1 MKFILF
7 FRVFL
12 VLLLVSSS
20 VNSQERPLKQEKK
33 ASGMSEIRVPQ
44 PESVIPGIDFCDQ
57 SCGAPSDAIVY
68 LTVRICL
75 IGRVSMEEKR
85 NGLFMKEF

>member
-57 SCGAPSDAIVY
+57 SCGAPSDA
-68 LTVRICL
+68 TVRICL

>member
-1 MKFILF
+1 MSEFST
-7 FRVFL
+7 V
-12 VLLLVSSS
+12 VLLLMRSS
-20 VNSQERPLKQEKK
+20 
-33 ASGMSEIRVPQ
+33 
-44 PESVIPGIDFCDQ
+44 
-57 SCGAPSDAIVY
+57 Y